1 MTRVFMWINTV
12 LISMVLGATHTSA
25 QSLTPWSGGTQMP
38 DFNGEI
44 YTIRTA
50 EELAW
55 IAAASRTDDF
65 AGKTI
70 LLASDLD
77 LGGNGS
83 TPPSWEPIGSAAR
96 PFQGELDGDNHVIYN
111 LYMLS
116 SLFPAGAGLIAE
128 SGNSAVVHHLGIA
141 QGQIMTDATSNVGCL
156 TGINRGQIHHCFNMA
171 QIIAH
176 NGDNI
181 GGLVGTNYGGISYS
195 YNAGIITDGNNHV
208 GGLVGYNKATAVLN
222 NCYNIGYC
230 KGTDHVGALF
240 GKNEAPQGNLTT
252 VFFDQQLTRMYATGY
267 GAADPILTDNT
278 QYAIAK
284 SSDFI
289 GLSSPYYENP
299 EDEWRCFAG
308 GYESHPQLVCFSNH
322 IASELSVKAVL
333 LNAETVPIMRAEG
346 VGAPEEGNKPRN
358 SIGLERLNSSAF
370 GSGDWYSPSPDV
382 IFIPNPKGASAEVKR
397 PCGNQEVILTISC
410 GPAVKQVYTI
420 VKGYEAFDA
429 GIVAGV
435 YSACWNE
442 EDVRFKDKN
451 NSGKEASGGK
461 DDEQDHTNASYQYMI
476 IRDTILGHDE
486 NGFPDSYEPMD
497 TFYMAQPTYDEWA
510 MPTDVAGEY
519 AFRRYVH
526 DTKCKT
532 EWTASKG
539 GTGEAEGRL
548 FLSVRQRFD
557 PGDLYEDTDTIYGLP
572 QVLTIQSKM
581 DASGGREVFEYIWKM
596 EHAVLDT
603 ATQSWSPVPDDTRE
617 PLYIGSVKVSTPSFD
632 YTFTSPGEYTFSRKV
647 SEATCQALP
656 LPCEH
661 AHKVVAFNTIH
672 PGKIESYERELCTPV
687 CTDTIRETETVTGGN
702 GIYTY
707 RWLCNDVVIPESDTT
722 ELEIARI
729 PMVNGEIY
737 TFRREV
743 KDNTGLMDWQ
753 RSEGEVVI
761 RVYSAYNAGSI
772 GEIEEQVCLENG
784 TIQEV
789 EMHISDDE
797 SASGEGDFT
806 YCWLLYR
813 GGDGEELLDTL
824 RVNSASLDTTIT
836 LSRYGLAVP
845 VTVCVKRAVQNSRC
859 VTEWQHSANTA
870 TWRLGRAEKRRK
882 VVTVCMTDMPYHGIY
897 SFADG
902 TTKEYSFSETGETVV
917 MTDRTE
923 EGCPLEVSL
932 VCQVTP
938 VPVVEVKPVISIC
951 ESDASMEIHYDI
963 REGHPDL
970 YDLIVSEKAAALGF
984 VSVYG
989 EELPAEGP
997 IVVPIPGEL
1006 PITML
1011 DFTVLFYASSA
1022 GESECRGL
1030 PHVIQA
1036 SIDLDGLVHRKG
1048 NDVLFVDNSGKN
1060 NDAGL
1065 TFTAYQWYRNGER
1078 MENATEQFYYEYLG
1092 LNGYYQVEMT
1102 GDDGIVYRS
1111 CVYEMR
1117 PTEGLEETAVLPV
1130 WSEGETEIYT
1140 MDGRRCVHADGSGIY
1155 LIRWHDGKTQIQ
1167 IRKILIP

>member
-1 MTRVFMWINTV
+1 MTRVFKRINTV
-12 LISMVLGATHTSA
+12 LISMVLGATYTFVEGS
-25 QSLTPWSGGTQMP
+25 SPWNGSTKMP
-38 DFNGEI
+38 EFNGET

-55 IAAASRTDDF
+55 IASASRTNDF
-65 AGKTI
+65 AGKKIVLTDDI
-70 LLASDLD
+70 D
-77 LGGNGS
+77 LGGTAS
-83 TPPSWEPIGSAAR
+83 TPPSWEPIGSSEK
-96 PFQGELDGDNHVIYN
+96 PFRGELDGANHVIYN

-116 SLFPAGAGLIAE
+116 SLFPKGAGLIAE
-128 SGNSAVVHHLGIA
+128 SGSEAVIHHIGLA
-141 QGQIMTDATSNVGCL
+141 QGQIMTDGTSNVGSIA
-156 TGINRGQIHHCFNMA
+156 GVHRGVIHHCFNMA
-171 QIIAH
+171 QLIAH
-176 NGDNI
+176 NGNHI
-181 GGLVGTNYGGISYS
+181 GGLVGTNYGRIIYS
-195 YNAGIITDGNNHV
+195 YNAGIITDGNDFV
-208 GGLVGYNKATAVLN
+208 GGLAGYNHASAILD

-230 KGTDHVGALF
+230 KGSDHVGALF
-240 GKNEAPQGNLTT
+240 GKNEAPETNLTM
-252 VFFDQQLTRMYATGY
+252 VYFDQQLTRMYATGY
-267 GAADPILTDNT
+267 GAADPIIKDNT
-278 QYAIAK
+278 IYAIQK

-289 GLSSPYYENP
+289 GKSSPYYTNP
-299 EDEWRCFAG
+299 EDEWHCSSG
-308 GYESHPQLVCFSNH
+308 GYYSHPQLGCFAGH
-322 IASELSVKAVL
+322 IASEISVKAIML
-333 LNAETVPIMRAEG
+333 DANSVPVMRAEG

-358 SIGLERLNSSAF
+358 SIGLESLKSTEF
-370 GSGDWYSPSPDV
+370 GSGSWYSPSPDV
-382 IFIPNPKGASAEVKR
+382 IHIATPSGATAEVKR
-397 PCGNQEVILTISC
+397 PCGNQEVILTMSC

-429 GIVAGV
+429 GIVTGV

-461 DDEQDHTNASYQYMI
+461 DDEQDNGSLSYQYTI
-476 IRDTILGHDE
+476 IRDTVLGHDE
-486 NGFPDSYEPMD
+486 NGFPNDFEPID
-497 TFYMAQPTYDEWA
+497 TFYMSQPTYKDWS
-510 MPTDVAGEY
+510 MPTDVPGEY

-548 FLSVRQRFD
+548 CLFVRREFD
-557 PGDLYEDTDTIYGLP
+557 PGDLYEEPDTLYGLP
-572 QVLTIQSKM
+572 QVLTIHSKS
-581 DASGGREVFEYIWKM
+581 DATGGGGKFEYVWKM

-603 ATQSWSPVPDDTRE
+603 ASQSWDKVEEDTRE
-617 PLYIGSVKVSTPSFD
+617 PLYIGSSKVSTASFD
-632 YTFTSPGEYTFSRKV
+632 YTFKEAGEYTFYRKV

-687 CTDTIRETETVTGGN
+687 CTDTVRETETVTGGN

-729 PMVNGEIY
+729 PMINGENY
-737 TFRREV
+737 VFRREV
-743 KDNTGLMDWQ
+743 KDNTGLMDWTAA
-753 RSEGEVVI
+753 EGEVVI
-761 RVYSAYNAGSI
+761 HVYSAYNAGSI

-836 LSRYGLAVP
+836 LSRYGLAMP

-1030 PHVIQA
+1030 PHEIQA

-1065 TFTAYQWYRNGER
+1065 TFTAYQWYRNGEL